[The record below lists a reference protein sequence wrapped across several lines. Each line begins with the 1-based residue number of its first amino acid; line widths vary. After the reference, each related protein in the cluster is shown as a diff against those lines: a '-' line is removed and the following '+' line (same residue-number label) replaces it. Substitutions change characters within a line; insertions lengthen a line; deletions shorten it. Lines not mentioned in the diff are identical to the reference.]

1 MRRKGKES
9 KFNVALT
16 FMLIVFVS
24 LLSFS
29 IGVISG
35 KGLSDKEYALKSIE
49 ENPHYQQAKADSES
63 QPLSEEMTEK
73 EIELMT
79 QKALEQAR
87 KEKVDVSDVD
97 FFAEDSE
104 TEQVAEK
111 TEAPAKEATKV
122 AEGTEE
128 NLNTK
133 DMKSDSNS
141 KEMQASQPVKESDKK
156 AMAPSKTASQKRAVS
171 SLPPASKKT
180 TLPKPKSIEYTVQ
193 VASYKTMGEAEEHS
207 QKLID
212 KGFPAFP
219 VKAVVK
225 GNTWFRV
232 SIGSFKNR
240 KQAIKYQKNLKK
252 EAVVKNSIVQ
262 KVKRQ

>member
-49 ENPHYQQAKADSES
+49 ENPHYQQAKADAES

-97 FFAEDSE
+97 FFAEEEQSTTVAE
-104 TEQVAEK
+104 TEKKPESTEVAKQSEDKSEAKAMEASKSKMEKVAASSEK
-111 TEAPAKEATKV
+111 TMKAKE
-122 AEGTEE
+122 
-128 NLNTK
+128 
-133 DMKSDSNS
+133 
-141 KEMQASQPVKESDKK
+141 
-156 AMAPSKTASQKRAVS
+156 SQKRKVS
-171 SLPPASKKT
+171 SLPPVAKKT

-193 VASYKTMGEAEEHS
+193 VASYKTMQEAEEHS

-225 GNTWFRV
+225 GNSWFRV